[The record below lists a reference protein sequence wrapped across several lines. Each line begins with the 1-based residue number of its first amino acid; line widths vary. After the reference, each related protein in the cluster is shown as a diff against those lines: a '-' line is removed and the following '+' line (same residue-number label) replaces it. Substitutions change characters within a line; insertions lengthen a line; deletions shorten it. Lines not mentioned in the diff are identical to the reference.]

1 MEESES
7 KKLGRISERLAEAL
21 KGRGLRS
28 RKKDL
33 ADKEVEE
40 T

>member
-1 MEESES
+1 MKESES
-7 KKLGRISERLAEAL
+7 KKLGRTSERLAETL

-28 RKKDL
+28 RKKELGDE
-33 ADKEVEE
+33 EVER